1 MKTKKIWCI
10 ALSAFLAAVLLF
22 GGGLLLLSAV
32 RQSRAVAYYK
42 SIRMEEGVCSYFA
55 SYYKGQYLTYLRRS
69 GTAASDTPEFWAR
82 EDSEGVSYATR
93 LSQGFSAYLKE
104 LLVTAA
110 LYDSAATLSSAERTA
125 LSESAR
131 EMLDFRAE
139 GSEKKFNELT
149 AKYGFTYDDYEKAI
163 TILYKSSKAQS
174 AIYGASY
181 EKAPYICD
189 LDGYVKKNYKRVYLL
204 VLRTE
209 TRFVLDENGNRVT
222 EDGRD
227 QITDLTQ
234 KEREERAALVA
245 TVRAQIE
252 NRQNGLDGE
261 DGMMTAG
268 AFYSYIQ
275 KYDDADGRT
284 YTDGYYFSEGSSYTA
299 ELAEAYPALVEK
311 ALSLSEGEY
320 AEYRDGELVI
330 FLAAAE
336 MSGTPYTASINA
348 PFFTDL
354 YARAAKASFAET
366 VALFLPDAVLK
377 EAASGFDIVG
387 IPYNSEIVY
396 NG

>member
-1 MKTKKIWCI
+1 MKAKKIWCI

-22 GGGLLLLSAV
+22 GGGLFLFLAV
-32 RQSRAVAYYK
+32 GQSRAVAYYK
-42 SIRMEEGVCSYFA
+42 GIRIEKGVCSYFA
-55 SYYKGQYLTYLRRS
+55 SYYKGRYLASLRRK
-69 GTAASDTPEFWAR
+69 GIAASDTSAFWAST
-82 EDSEGVSYATR
+82 DGDGVSYAER
-93 LSQGFSAYLKE
+93 LSSGFCAYLKE
-104 LLVTAA
+104 LLVKAA
-110 LYDSAATLSSAERTA
+110 LYDSAATLSSEERHA

-139 GSEKKFNELT
+139 GSESKFNEIT
-149 AKYGFTYDDYEKAI
+149 EKYGFTYDDYAKAI
-163 TILYKSSKAQS
+163 TILYKASNAQS

-181 EKAPYICD
+181 ENVPYLCD
-189 LDGYVKKNYKRVYLL
+189 LDGYVEKNYKRVYLL

-209 TRFVLDENGNRVT
+209 TRFVTDENGNRVT

-227 QITDLTQ
+227 QITDLSAE
-234 KEREERAALVA
+234 ERAERAALVA

-252 NRQNGLDGE
+252 NFRNGADGE

-268 AFYSYIQ
+268 AFYGYIQ
-275 KYDDADGRT
+275 RYDDADGGT
-284 YTDGYYFSEGSSYTA
+284 YTDGYYFSEGSSYT
-299 ELAEAYPALVEK
+299 EEISEVYPDLVEK
-311 ALSLSEGEY
+311 ALSLAAGDY

-336 MSGTPYTASINA
+336 MNGSPYTSSVNE

-354 YARAAKASFAET
+354 YARAAKVSFAET

-377 EAASGFDIVG
+377 EEALTFNIVD
-387 IPYNSEIVY
+387 IPYNSEIIY